1 MSVSNGRLFLI
12 SGLFCAYSFSLSAAT
27 LTGKVTDR
35 ETKETLPYA
44 NVELL
49 LVADSSVVKGERT
62 TEDGAFILENVKA
75 GDYLLRAS
83 YMGYVD
89 RYRKVKVPA
98 DTSSVELGKIAL
110 KTDNQLIEEVA
121 VLATMTPLQV
131 KEDTLIYN
139 ASSFRVADGAML
151 EDLVK
156 KLPGAELTTD
166 GKLVV
171 NGKEV
176 KKILVDGKEFFSDDP
191 KVSLKNLPANMV
203 KDVKAYDR
211 KSESAQLTGVD
222 WVPTCVSTIRTCA
235 MNWAETSASS
245 PTTPTSPWWLPPTT
259 RTRMAMM
266 VIATG
271 PLPKI
276 TVSIPPPRWGPP
288 SPREKISIT
297 ITEAICSTAT

>member
-1 MSVSNGRLFLI
+1 MLL
-12 SGLFCAYSFSLSAAT
+12 GLVCLSSSLSAAT

-49 LVADSSVVKGERT
+49 LVADSSVVKGEMSS
-62 TEDGAFILENVKA
+62 EDGAFLIEDVTP
-75 GDYLLRAS
+75 GDYFVRAS
-83 YMGYVD
+83 FMGYVD
-89 RYRKVKVPA
+89 RYRKVKVA
-98 DTSSVELGKIAL
+98 SDTSSIDLGRIPL
-110 KTDNQLIEEVA
+110 KTDDQLIEEVA

-176 KKILVDGKEFFSDDP
+176 KKILVDGKEFFSDEGREGLR
-191 KVSLKNLPANMV
+191 KEERIRST
-203 KDVKAYDR
+203 DR
-211 KSESAQLTGVD
+211 RG
-222 WVPTCVSTIRTCA
+222 R
-235 MNWAETSASS
+235 
-245 PTTPTSPWWLPPTT
+245 
-259 RTRMAMM
+259 
-266 VIATG
+266 
-271 PLPKI
+271 
-276 TVSIPPPRWGPP
+276 
-288 SPREKISIT
+288 
-297 ITEAICSTAT
+297 